1 MNIQLDSASTSSAM
15 VLSGYTCAQIQ
26 VANQW
31 LWLKRATNDEE
42 EKDGIM
48 DIHVTLGR
56 LKLPSDSIWV
66 SPGVGWIRVDGNFA
80 KSSFLNQIDAFVW
93 FMPSRCRSMETHMSS
108 PMRSSI
114 AISDES
120 RLLKIMN
127 MSRTAIRHFVPLF
140 QLKKVANLHN
150 DVEGREN
157 TVTVPGASPNRNS
170 TGSNA
175 FLMHRTERIFDF
187 SALYNKVSNR
197 FMYIHKWM
205 FSCFK
210 CVPYY
215 CRHDLI
221 FNFFRFYVHDCLYK
235 LCFCDL
241 QASLILSSQCQ

>member
-1 MNIQLDSASTSSAM
+1 M

-42 EKDGIM
+42 EKDGII

-80 KSSFLNQIDAFVW
+80 KSSFLNQVDAFVW
-93 FMPSRCRSMETHMSS
+93 FRPSRSRSMDTHMAS
-108 PMRSSI
+108 PIRSSI
-114 AISDES
+114 AISEES
-120 RLLKIMN
+120 RLLKILN
-127 MSRTAIRHFVPLF
+127 ASRTAIRHFVPLF

-157 TVTVPGASPNRNS
+157 TVNVTGASPNRNS

-187 SALYNKVSNR
+187 SALYNKVGYH
-197 FMYIHKWM
+197 FMPAYIRM
-205 FSCFK
+205 FFYFI
-210 CVPYY
+210 CVCNYFRY
-215 CRHDLI
+215 DLFFI
-221 FNFFRFYVHDCLYK
+221 SFRFHVYEYLIDYYSC
-235 LCFCDL
+235 CSR
-241 QASLILSSQCQ
+241 ASLISSPKYQ